1 MFTIQENLTLTYF
14 FGVSISLLFSVA
26 HSEYK
31 KGVQIIYSPFVIKY
45 FYETVLFHKISIE
58 YICIVIFVFPYMVL
72 SVV

>member
-14 FGVSISLLFSVA
+14 FGVFISSLFSVA

-31 KGVQIIYSPFVIKY
+31 KGVQIIYFPFAIKY
-45 FYETVLFHKISIE
+45 FYETILFREISIE
-58 YICIVIFVFPYMVL
+58 YICIVIFVFLYMVL